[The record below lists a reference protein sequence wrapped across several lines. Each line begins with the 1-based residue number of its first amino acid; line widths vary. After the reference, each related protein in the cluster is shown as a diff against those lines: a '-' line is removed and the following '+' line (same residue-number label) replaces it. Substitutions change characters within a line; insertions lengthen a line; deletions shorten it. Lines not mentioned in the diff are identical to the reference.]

1 MAENENDQIIG
12 IKVILLG
19 ESGVGKTSLINVT
32 LGGEFNDQITSTI
45 SSYYVKKDYIINSQ
59 KYHINLWDTAGEEKY
74 KYLTKLFYKGSDIVV
89 FVYDITSKKSFE
101 NLNNWINEVRDTIDN
116 KYICGIVGNKKDLF
130 VSEVVKED
138 EGKEFAK
145 NHNMKFK
152 LVSAKDGPKS
162 FTDFLEELINDSLE
176 NLKEK
181 RKEVSLKNDKNKR
194 NGCRY

>member
-1 MAENENDQIIG
+1 MFFTE
-12 IKVILLG
+12 ILLG
-19 ESGVGKTSLINVT
+19 ESGVGKTSLINIT

-194 NGCRY
+194 NGCRC

>member
-19 ESGVGKTSLINVT
+19 ESGVGKTSLINVIS
-32 LGGEFNDQITSTI
+32 GGEFKDQITLTT
-45 SSYYVKKDYIINSQ
+45 SSYYVQKDQTINSQ
-59 KYHINLWDTAGEEKY
+59 KYQINLWDTAGEERY

-138 EGKEFAK
+138 EGK
-145 NHNMKFK
+145 
-152 LVSAKDGPKS
+152 
-162 FTDFLEELINDSLE
+162 
-176 NLKEK
+176 NLQKIII
-181 RKEVSLKNDKNKR
+181 
-194 NGCRY
+194 